1 MAKLF
6 VFGIG
11 GTGSRVIKSLSML
24 LASGVDMGNNINEI
38 VPIIIDVDKGN
49 QDLTRTVEILKN
61 YETLYNTV
69 ASKPNY
75 KGFFQTKQTNLYQT
89 AGKEYRLTFPNV
101 DGKTFG
107 RYIDAPTLRGQN
119 SDMIDLLFSGTFN
132 DKGTKKSLLDMDMS
146 VGFQGNPKLGCVV
159 LDQFKGNPDFNTFA
173 QHYDQSLGDRIFIIS
188 SIHGGTGAAG
198 FPLLLKNIRHAEL
211 PTPNPAL
218 LKQAIVGAV
227 TVLPYF
233 DLEEGDIK
241 SADFI
246 SKTKAALQY
255 YEKNVNPYLNSMY
268 YIGNSSNKSYQ
279 NNKGGV
285 SQQNDA
291 HFIEVAAAMAIVD
304 FAKQSSVD
312 IASQGNRFLEY
323 GVNDFSNSIDF
334 SILGKASNDIIE
346 SPLSKYYFFNR
357 YLKQRLIK
365 SIERKQQWTVRSN
378 PKITKDFTTATSGFY
393 QPLGKFNVRF
403 DEWLNEL
410 KNNKPQFSPFIDDA
424 ELLDSI
430 SNRPSRKSNVLVSL
444 VSSKN
449 YDLMDGYLNEIERN
463 LPTLTVE
470 QKFIELFNTATSKL
484 LTEKYN

>member
-24 LASGVDMGNNINEI
+24 LASGVDMGTNINEI

-49 QDLTRTVEILKN
+49 QDLTRTIEILKN
-61 YETLYNTV
+61 YDTIYNSV
-69 ASKPNY
+69 ASHPNY
-75 KGFFQTKQTNLYQT
+75 RGFFQTKQTNLYPT
-89 AGKEYRLTFPNV
+89 VGKEYRLTFPNV

-107 RYIDAPTLRGQN
+107 KYIDAPTLRGQN
-119 SDMIDLLFSGTFN
+119 NDMIDLLFSGTFN
-132 DKGTKKSLLDMDMS
+132 DKGTPKSLLDMDMS

-173 QHYDQSLGDRIFIIS
+173 QNYDQSRGDRVFVIS

-218 LKQAIVGAV
+218 LKQAIIGAV

-233 DLEEGDIK
+233 DLEDGDIK

-268 YIGNSSNKSYQ
+268 YIGNTNNKSYQ

-285 SQQNDA
+285 TQQNEA

-304 FAKQSSVD
+304 FAKQSLGVIST
-312 IASQGNRFLEY
+312 QGNRFLEY
-323 GVNDFSNSIDF
+323 GVNKFSNSIDF
-334 SILGKASNDIIE
+334 SVLGSASKEMIE
-346 SPLSKYYFFNR
+346 IPLSKYYFFNR
-357 YLKQRLIK
+357 YLKQQLNK
-365 SIERKQQWTVRSN
+365 SIEHQRWSMQSN
-378 PKITKDFTTATSGFY
+378 PKITKDFTSATSGFY
-393 QPLGKFNVRF
+393 QTLNNFNLRF
-403 DEWLNEL
+403 DEWLKEL
-410 KNNKPQFSPFIDDA
+410 KSNKPQFMPFVDNADMMDSISNKPSKSSLFSSKKA
-424 ELLDSI
+424 ELLD
-430 SNRPSRKSNVLVSL
+430 
-444 VSSKN
+444 
-449 YDLMDGYLNEIERN
+449 GYLNKTERT
-463 LPTLTVE
+463 LPILTLE
-470 QKFIELFNTATSKL
+470 QKFIELFNTATTKL
-484 LTEKYN
+484 LTERYN

>member
-24 LASGVDMGNNINEI
+24 LASGVDMGTNINEI
-38 VPIIIDVDKGN
+38 VPIIIDIDKGN

-75 KGFFQTKQTNLYQT
+75 KGFFQTKQTNLYPT

-107 RYIDAPTLRGQN
+107 RYIDASTLRGQN
-119 SDMIDLLFSGTFN
+119 CDMIDLLFSGSFN
-132 DKGTKKSLLDMDMS
+132 DNGVEKSLLEMDMS

-173 QHYDQSLGDRIFIIS
+173 EKYDHGKGDRIFIIS

-218 LKQAIVGAV
+218 LKQALVGAV

-233 DLEEGDIK
+233 DLQVGDIN

-268 YIGNSSNKSYQ
+268 YIGNTSNKSYQ

-285 SQQNDA
+285 TQQNDA
-291 HFIEVAAAMAIVD
+291 HFIEVAAAMSIID
-304 FAKQSSVD
+304 FAKQSDVD
-312 IASQGNRFLEY
+312 IAPQGNRFLEY
-323 GVNDFSNSIDF
+323 GVNDFSTNIDF
-334 SILGKASNDIIE
+334 SVLGKASNDMIE
-346 SPLSKYYFFNR
+346 FPLSKYYFFNR
-357 YLKQRLIK
+357 YLKQRLSK
-365 SIERKQQWTVRSN
+365 SINKKQQWTVRSN
-378 PKITKDFTTATSGFY
+378 PRITIDFTVATSGFY
-393 QPLGKFNVRF
+393 QILNKFNLRF

-410 KNNKPQFSPFIDDA
+410 KNNKPQFTPFIDDA
-424 ELLDSI
+424 ELMDSI
-430 SNRPSRKSNVLVSL
+430 SNRPSRKSNIVAGLF
-444 VSSKN
+444 SSKN
-449 YDLMDGYLNEIERN
+449 YDLMDGYLNEIEKD
-463 LPTLTVE
+463 LPTLPIE
-470 QKFIELFNTATSKL
+470 QKFNELFNTATSKI